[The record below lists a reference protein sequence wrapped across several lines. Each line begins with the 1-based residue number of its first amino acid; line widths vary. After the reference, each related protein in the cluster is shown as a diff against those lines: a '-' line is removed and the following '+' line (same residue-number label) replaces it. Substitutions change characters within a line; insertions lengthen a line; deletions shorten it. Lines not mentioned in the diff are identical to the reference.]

1 MPALTFKALAC
12 PRLGQAS
19 AASGRGRLAT
29 TTWRD
34 FRPKTG
40 SAVQFGKVDV
50 GSLTLAI
57 KAFFKA
63 LGNRE
68 FSKRLSEFM
77 SGSAQPAL
85 PAPAPQEKLQDRAP
99 PAPKPARSDAL
110 SLLAVLQRE
119 ARLIDFLQESLTDY
133 SDEQIGAAVREVHRG
148 CAAALARMFD
158 VAPIA
163 PEAEGASTAAP
174 AGFDASRYKL
184 TGNVHGAA
192 PYRGT
197 LRHRGWEAR
206 RCDLPAWTGSPAALN
221 VLAPIEIEV

>member
-1 MPALTFKALAC
+1 M
-12 PRLGQAS
+12 
-19 AASGRGRLAT
+19 
-29 TTWRD
+29 
-34 FRPKTG
+34 
-40 SAVQFGKVDV
+40 

-77 SGSAQPAL
+77 SGPAQPAL
-85 PAPAPQEKLQDRAP
+85 PAPAAKEKPQDGAP
-99 PAPKPARSDAL
+99 PVPKPARNEVPQPARSDAL

-158 VAPIA
+158 VTPIA
-163 PEAEGASTAAP
+163 PEAEGASTEAP

-206 RCDLPAWTGSPAALN
+206 RCDLPAWTGSSAALH